1 MFSLAFGDMA
11 LEPRLISAQDLI
23 VAADYSQIYICSAAE
38 DETAAGAELAAL
50 CDATESGRFVGVR
63 PGLIDLLTPGQWNFR
78 TPLRLEV
85 WSAEPPDDRSRWDHE
100 VDVDLDVPDG
110 RMSFQPSG
118 GGTPH
123 WADIPAGTY
132 RVRVSG
138 RGFTELGHAGA
149 DGDDSY
155 RLRLWPR
162 DQDKTPILRKR
173 WQGWDRY
180 R

>member
-1 MFSLAFGDMA
+1 MPP
-11 LEPRLISAQDLI
+11 EPRLISAQDLT
-23 VAADYSQIYICSAAE
+23 VKADFGQIYIYSTLEGEAG
-38 DETAAGAELAAL
+38 DELVAL
-50 CDATESGRFVGVR
+50 DDAIESGRFVGVR
-63 PGLIDLLTPGQWNFR
+63 PGFTGFIDLLTPGQWNFH

-85 WSAEPPDDRSRWDHE
+85 WSAEPPDDRGDWDHE
-100 VDVDLDVPDG
+100 VDADFDVPDG
-110 RMSFQPSG
+110 QMSFMQSG
-118 GGTPH
+118 VGTPDCVV
-123 WADIPAGTY
+123 DIPAGTY

-138 RGFTELGHAGA
+138 RGYTALGHAGA